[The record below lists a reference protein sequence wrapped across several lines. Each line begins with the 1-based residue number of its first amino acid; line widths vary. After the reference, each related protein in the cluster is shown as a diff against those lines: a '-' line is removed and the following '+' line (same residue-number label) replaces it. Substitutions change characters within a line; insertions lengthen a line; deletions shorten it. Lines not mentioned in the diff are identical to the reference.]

1 MTLTDTEARPQGP
14 RTRRPRLFLLTQRY
28 PYGSGEE
35 FLDPEIG
42 LLSEAFELIILPGRS
57 AKPLTGHLP
66 SGVRIVPPPSV
77 RRSLLGVLRNLRL
90 PSLLGDSLY
99 AVRSASPRTSI
110 PGAVANTALRY
121 AEAARRATQLAQ
133 AREHC
138 GVPDVIYS
146 YWGSAGALALALDRD
161 APRFV
166 TRLHGYDLYP
176 EQTIGRHLPGQRRII
191 DAAAGVLVPSQA
203 ALNFLSAAFPEATDK
218 FRLARLGVPQQAV
231 PNPISTDGTIQ
242 VLSIAHAV
250 GVKRLHLILEG
261 VAAAR
266 SLGLDV
272 QWTHVGD
279 GPTLR
284 QVRRDAA
291 RLGLSKFVRLVGH
304 LPRGERGLYPFLR
317 DYPFDLAINTS
328 SSEGGSPV
336 ALQEALSFGIPIMA
350 ADVGGNTEIV
360 RLSNGVLLPPTPS
373 ATGIALELVRYGTL
387 AESDRQAWRQSCI
400 MTQMT
405 HFDARANGQRLIET
419 LRAI

>member
-1 MTLTDTEARPQGP
+1 MTLSGAETRPQGP
-14 RTRRPRLFLLTQRY
+14 RNSRPRLFLLTQRY

-35 FLDPEIG
+35 FLNPEVG

-57 AKPLTGHLP
+57 AEPLTGHLP

-77 RRSLLGVLRNLRL
+77 RRSLLGVLCNLRL
-90 PSLLGDSLY
+90 PSLLGDSLE

-121 AEAARRATQLAQ
+121 AEAARRTTQLAQ
-133 AREHC
+133 ARDHC

-161 APRFV
+161 APQFV

-176 EQTIGRHLPGQRRII
+176 EQAIGRHLPGQRRII

-203 ALNFLSAAFPEATDK
+203 ALNFLSAAYPEATDK

-231 PNPISTDGTIQ
+231 PNPISTDGTIR

-250 GVKRLHLILEG
+250 RVKRLHLILEG

-272 QWTHVGD
+272 HWTHVGD
-279 GPTLR
+279 GPSLR

-317 DYPFDLAINTS
+317 DHPFDLAINTS

-336 ALQEALSFGIPIMA
+336 ALQEALSFGIPIIA
-350 ADVGGNTEIV
+350 TDVGGNTEIV
-360 RLSNGVLLPPTPS
+360 ALSQGVLLPATPS
-373 ATGIALELVRYGTL
+373 GSDLASALHHYAMMPEPER
-387 AESDRQAWRQSCI
+387 RAWRQHCVEV
-400 MTQMT
+400 QRT
-405 HFDARANGQRLIET
+405 HFDSHANGQRLVDR
-419 LRAI
+419 LMR